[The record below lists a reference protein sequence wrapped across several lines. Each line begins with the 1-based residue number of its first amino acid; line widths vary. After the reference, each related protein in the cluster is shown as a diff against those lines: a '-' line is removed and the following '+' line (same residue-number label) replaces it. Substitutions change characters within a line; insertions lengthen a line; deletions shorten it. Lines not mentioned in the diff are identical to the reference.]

1 MFITHVGKAKIHQCN
16 VNFLISIMLNLV
28 FLTVQ
33 YNNIIKNK
41 KINNKIKISVNLQL
55 SFRFKLEYYF
65 NNSNSII
72 LMLIMLM
79 YYFLDY
85 MNPY

>member
-1 MFITHVGKAKIHQCN
+1 
-16 VNFLISIMLNLV
+16 MLNLV

-72 LMLIMLM
+72 LMPIMLM